1 MKKHFSKLL
10 TLVLALA
17 LVLSCVTAIASAATA
32 GELVATATEDFDDEA
47 YVTGK
52 GGGRTAFF
60 NVTYPTLS
68 GTDKYVKFA
77 STNKDRSSMASDYA
91 DMKTGNL
98 SFTYQDVGGIPDYV
112 AVDFFVKS
120 ESAYPAETSLYLS
133 ARTSSNG
140 GATCYAIYIAKSGD
154 EWILS
159 NKAKG
164 GSNLGSLGTD
174 ANVWQHVT
182 LIYDMDA
189 SDVTKSA
196 MYIYV
201 NGTRTATVESGAF
214 NANCYLFDGFRTKL
228 IDKTTGSVDICL
240 NNFQYR
246 YVSTDA
252 QYGAGSIDE
261 VVKNPEANLTAWTS
275 WGYTADGGNQGTETP
290 DTPDEPD
297 TPDTPPVATPLF
309 KVGDTEYTTL
319 EELTAIIN
327 GTTDAEITLLKDV
340 EVPGNTWTGIKANI
354 VINLNGKT
362 IRQST
367 ATNPMFTPARS
378 GASLTVKNGSIVRGD
393 ASLAV
398 NSQQM
403 LNITQDYDFT
413 FKAQGIR
420 FTTNAMF
427 MQARG
432 GDNGT
437 LLDFENCE
445 FNILANKNLFT
456 GKISAGKKLTLNLTG
471 CTLNN
476 SKGLTA
482 FTISPGSEAG
492 IYNINVD
499 GGTYNATTF
508 INMTSTSSESSV
520 NISNASIYA
529 TTPFAGIGS
538 LFKVADGVKLSTLP
552 TLEGVVLGDGDSV
565 YVDNTGADAAALP
578 YIVGELPL
586 EVLANLTLYSS
597 LNVNLFIPTDA
608 GVTAVAG
615 TDVTTLPT
623 DTVNGKTYYVYTI
636 SGIAAAKA
644 CDTYTVEITT
654 STATVTKSISILDY
668 AKTVLGTDTAECNA
682 AEQLIVDLLA
692 YMRAS
697 YAYFASADTDSIQ
710 AIDEALEG
718 YTPTA
723 YAATELD
730 KNTVTDVNSI
740 YDVIS
745 SAYLDLSDE
754 TPAFAFYVEALDFA
768 EIELTAGGKTLV
780 KGTYTYGDIITV
792 DMRAFDLREVITIT
806 ANDGMSDYVG
816 TYSLYTYL
824 TAVENGEVTDP
835 TDGKLLP
842 LTQALYTF
850 SVTAEEYKER

>member
-17 LVLSCVTAIASAATA
+17 IVISCVTAIASAATA
-32 GELVATATEDFDDEA
+32 GELIATATEDFDDEA
-47 YVTGK
+47 YVLGK

-60 NVTYPTLS
+60 KATYPTLS

-77 STNKDRSSMASDYA
+77 SNTSDRSTMASDYA

-98 SFTYQDVGGIPDYV
+98 SFTYEDVGGIPDYV

-120 ESAYPAETSLYLS
+120 ESSYPQETSLYLS
-133 ARTSSNG
+133 ARAASGGGTS
-140 GATCYAIYIAKSGD
+140 YQIYIVKSGD

-159 NKAKG
+159 NKASG
-164 GSNLGSLGTD
+164 GNNLGSLGT
-174 ANVWQHVT
+174 NPSVWQHVT
-182 LIYDMDA
+182 FVYKIDSA
-189 SDVTKSA
+189 SVTKSA
-196 MYIYV
+196 IYIYI
-201 NGTRTATVESGAF
+201 NGERTGTVESGAF
-214 NANCYLFDGFRTKL
+214 NSNCILFEGFRTKL
-228 IDKTTGSVDICL
+228 IDKTKNNVDICL

-246 YVSTDA
+246 YISTDA

-290 DTPDEPD
+290 DTPD
-297 TPDTPPVATPLF
+297 TPPVATPLF

-319 EELTAIIN
+319 AELTAIIN
-327 GTTDAEITLLKDV
+327 GTSDAEITLLKDV

-367 ATNPMFTPARS
+367 ATNPMFTPSRT

-398 NSQQM
+398 TAQQM

-413 FKAQGIR
+413 FKAQGVK

-427 MQARG
+427 MQARA

-445 FNILANKNLFT
+445 FNILENKNMLTGRLST
-456 GKISAGKKLTLNLTG
+456 GKRLTINLTG
-471 CTLNN
+471 CTLKN
-476 SKGLTA
+476 SKSLTA
-482 FTISPGSEAG
+482 FAISTGSEGG
-492 IYNINVD
+492 IYNINVN
-499 GGTYNATTF
+499 GGTYSATTF
-508 INMTSTSSESSV
+508 INMNSTSSESSV

-529 TTPFAGIGS
+529 TTPFAGDGS

-552 TLEGVVLGDGDSV
+552 TLEGVVLGGGDSV
-565 YVDNTGADAAALP
+565 YVENTGADAQALP
-578 YIVGELPL
+578 YTVGKLPL

-597 LNVNLFIPTDA
+597 LDVNVFVPTDA

-636 SGIAAAKA
+636 KGIAAAKA
-644 CDTYTVEITT
+644 CDTYTVTF
-654 STATVTKSISILDY
+654 STESATVTKSITILDY

-692 YMRAS
+692 YIRAS

-710 AIDEALEG
+710 AIDKALEG

-723 YAATELD
+723 YAATEQD

-835 TDGKLLP
+835 TGGKLLP
-842 LTQALYTF
+842 LIQALYTF
-850 SVTAEEYKER
+850 SVTAEEYKDR